1 MSRQKA
7 KNETQHLY
15 TRDIYLII
23 NALHWFSK
31 LLKTTACNYLKINKM
46 KNSQKSVFQA
56 IDFQH
61 ITESVLE
68 KFEGLKFGLSH
79 SLYVILHQ
87 EKSQTINHNNIQ
99 HLYTMKTFRLFLALL
114 IAISSCS
121 CEYDP
126 EMTTIIDYAEQWYHG
141 TLIKSDDTTPY
152 EDAYVMLLKN
162 GYTDKYELTIHMD
175 RGTGYEM
182 LHIDGVECRTD
193 AEGKHFEASNVVG
206 TDPNGK
212 KSSITSLSGNIVELR
227 LLLTIAVDDAVW
239 EFDGIKVTHKLM

>member
-1 MSRQKA
+1 
-7 KNETQHLY
+7 
-15 TRDIYLII
+15 
-23 NALHWFSK
+23 
-31 LLKTTACNYLKINKM
+31 
-46 KNSQKSVFQA
+46 
-56 IDFQH
+56 
-61 ITESVLE
+61 
-68 KFEGLKFGLSH
+68 
-79 SLYVILHQ
+79 
-87 EKSQTINHNNIQ
+87 
-99 HLYTMKTFRLFLALL
+99 
-114 IAISSCS
+114 
-121 CEYDP
+121 
-126 EMTTIIDYAEQWYHG
+126 MTTIIDYAEQWYHG

-212 KSSITSLSGNIVELR
+212 ESSITSLSGNIVELR